1 MAGRKPL
8 PTHLKLVKGTARPHR
23 LNKAEPKPVV
33 ATHEPPDHLD
43 GPARDKFMEMAELL
57 ARHGVMTELDAG
69 ALARYVVIWRRWL
82 EAEQE
87 VKRRGPVVK
96 TSNDNI
102 IQNPFLAVANKC
114 LAQMAQIATRRT
126 FKALKEQGESGNVQ
140 AIKQIN
146 ELSGVLNSGD
156 DNKVV
161 VLHRVERPK
170 EVFIRDTTNE
180 ATNSQSDPV

>member
-1 MAGRKPL
+1 
-8 PTHLKLVKGTARPHR
+8 HR

-33 ATHEPPDHLD
+33 ATPEPPNHLD
-43 GPARDKFMEMAELL
+43 EAAKLKFTEMAELL

-114 LAQMAQIATRRT
+114 LAQMAKIGSDSR
-126 FKALKEQGESGNVQ
+126 
-140 AIKQIN
+140 
-146 ELSGVLNSGD
+146 LSPSSRSL
-156 DNKVV
+156 
-161 VLHRVERPK
+161 
-170 EVFIRDTTNE
+170 IRMTEPAET
-180 ATNSQSDPV
+180 SDPFEEFLNRGRKA

>member
-33 ATHEPPDHLD
+33 AMPEPPGHLD
-43 GPARDKFMEMAELL
+43 EAAGAKFVEMAALL
-57 ARHGVMTELDAG
+57 ARHGVMTELDTG
-69 ALARYVVIWRRWL
+69 ALARYVVIWHRWL
-82 EAEQE
+82 EAEAE

-114 LAQMAQIATRRT
+114 LAQMAQIEAEFGLTPSSRSRIRM
-126 FKALKEQGESGNVQ
+126 AEP
-140 AIKQIN
+140 
-146 ELSGVLNSGD
+146 
-156 DNKVV
+156 
-161 VLHRVERPK
+161 VE
-170 EVFIRDTTNE
+170 T
-180 ATNSQSDPV
+180 SDPFEDFLTRGKKA